1 MLGGFAGRSDL
12 PDSARWLRRIA
23 PSGEIRRGL
32 VWIAVGMVGI
42 LPVILALELG
52 LILLAM
58 AGFPVLEYVVPP
70 SWLAI
75 LAEVF

>member
-1 MLGGFAGRSDL
+1 M
-12 PDSARWLRRIA
+12 WL
-23 PSGEIRRGL
+23 
-32 VWIAVGMVGI
+32 AVGMVGV
-42 LPVILALELG
+42 LPAILALELA

-70 SWLAI
+70 SWLAF

>member
-1 MLGGFAGRSDL
+1 
-12 PDSARWLRRIA
+12 
-23 PSGEIRRGL
+23 L